1 MPYVRSGVWK
11 VPSREG
17 NPVIVVEHCAIC
29 GAFVPEP
36 ERVYQT
42 RATGI
47 NGSRQ
52 RWTFDRQHAPRE
64 GTKVETSLVNRSM
77 LVIDEW

>member
-36 ERVYQT
+36 DRHYQT

-52 RWTFDRQHAPRE
+52 RWTFCPGNTPRE
-64 GTKVETSLVNRSM
+64 GTKIETSLVNRSA
-77 LVIDEW
+77 LVCE